1 MMSAV
6 RFPGKFSDEREENKV
21 ERGSDGGQEGE
32 GRQGRAYKSSRVEPH
47 LHSDMLL
54 LLARSAAL
62 SLLVAVA
69 VATQPGVACR
79 QEVPAGLIRDLWNR
93 TRELVDRL
101 PVRTEVG
108 ARVQRSNR
116 PAVSTATRGGG
127 GGLPGVPQGS
137 DLRPEP

>member
-1 MMSAV
+1 MKEKKTKWS
-6 RFPGKFSDEREENKV
+6 
-21 ERGSDGGQEGE
+21 EGVTE
-32 GRQGRAYKSSRVEPH
+32 GRRGRAGQGRAYKSSRVEPH

-62 SLLVAVA
+62 SLLMAVA
-69 VATQPGVACR
+69 VATRPGVACR

-101 PVRTEVG
+101 PVRTEGG

-116 PAVSTATRGGG
+116 PAVSTATRGGV
-127 GGLPGVPQGS
+127 PGVPQGS